1 MTSSFQSTAQ
11 RQIFDTP
18 VDTLVQPVT
27 AIRKTGMMELA
38 EVLQIVNPTLQN
50 FVNVKTQEQRDKQKA
65 EGELIITMA
74 NPAKIQEITNA
85 LASKDKTAIKDLIGS
100 NYFVRTGVEKRIA
113 ELQGLS
119 QEGKINDFLTTYK
132 VQKEK
137 DGATVSIPLN
147 EFSVNSPEFKEAMQQ
162 FQQKEVADLTGVR
175 QSFIKQYFLPRQGI
189 AVQGAYSQQQKDH
202 DEFNVK
208 IASDTLN
215 DSIISN
221 FSAIDFDDVEDI
233 DVTNPNSPINVAIK
247 NIQNEINYQVALGLV
262 KSVSPSELAK
272 SVTAQAEQ
280 IFLINQRKGKSGVV
294 AIEDFYNVISRLQ
307 VGPEQNVKI
316 GIDEKGKPIF
326 EKRRATL
333 AKFLGEDWNKMK
345 ARLINTEESYDKFKE
360 EKYLKVITPRIENA
374 LKDFDFLA
382 EDGTRNTKA
391 LETLGSVFGEKY
403 REPFLE
409 AIENLDV
416 SRDDFFDE
424 FDIRIINKD
433 FVSPLYALRELDEFR
448 KSLGTT
454 ITAED
459 KTRLN
464 EAKEQIVK
472 LLGKDVLGVQ
482 RTKIDA
488 IIKQAGTL
496 LGKDNFG
503 SDFYKE
509 QTSLYYSDATNAL
522 NKKIVEISK
531 NADNL
536 NAQEF
541 EQQINAALQAYT
553 VDIYKINNP
562 ALAGSDKEYKLKT
575 NSIWNEGRKQYEIEV
590 PLGDR
595 NIEIQRQKTKAEEAA
610 EAERLRLEK
619 ERIEKEKR
627 EAKKKETPKEE
638 KKGFRQRIFESFLP
652 KDVSQNTNNL
662 ATQFVSQLQDYG
674 INEDD
679 ANNLVN
685 TFAASLNLPFS
696 GGGEDMDRPDGVLT
710 SGLKTMT
717 DKFDQFNGAVS
728 YGSGGREENLKKDP
742 NFITTIEKDGFSHT
756 YADKSSQEVI
766 DEAKNI
772 YIDLVE
778 NNTQENVEAKY
789 AIAQMVL
796 TEAILSSED
805 DIIGVMQSVLMRVAR
820 ARLGIREEP
829 YGAYEKDIITEMLRP
844 YQYAGLEGKTKED
857 LLSPTPIKE
866 DEETLKRVIDILWK
880 KQPDQTII

>member
-1 MTSSFQSTAQ
+1 MSSSFQSTAG
-11 RQIFDTP
+11 QIFDSP
-18 VDTLVQPVT
+18 VNTFVQPVT
-27 AIRKTGMMELA
+27 AIRRSSMADLAQTLETINPVLTKFAVQKT
-38 EVLQIVNPTLQN
+38 VD
-50 FVNVKTQEQRDKQKA
+50 QRAKQKA

-74 NPAKIQEITNA
+74 NPQTIQEITNA

-119 QEGKINDFLTTYK
+119 QEGKLNEFLTTYR
-132 VQKEK
+132 VDKEK
-137 DGATVSIPLN
+137 DGATRSIPLN
-147 EFSVNSPEFKEAMQQ
+147 EFSVNSPEFTEAMQK
-162 FQQKEVADLTGVR
+162 FQQKEVADLTGIR
-175 QSFIKQYFLPRQGI
+175 QSFINQYFLPKQGI
-189 AVQGAYSQQQKDH
+189 AIQGAFSQQQKDH
-202 DEFNVK
+202 NEFNVK

-233 DVTNPNSPINVAIK
+233 DVTNPNSPINVATR
-247 NIQNEINYQVALGLV
+247 NIQNEINYQVATGLL
-262 KSVSPSELAK
+262 KSVSPTELAK
-272 SVTAQAEQ
+272 TVTAQAEQ
-280 IFLINQRKGKSGVV
+280 IFLINQRKNKSGVV
-294 AIEDFYNVISRLQ
+294 AVEDFYTVISQLQ
-307 VGPEQNVKI
+307 VGPEQDVKV
-316 GIDEKGKPIF
+316 GVDKEGKSIF
-326 EKRRATL
+326 KKRRATL
-333 AKFLGEDWNKMK
+333 GQFLGEDWNKMK
-345 ARLINTEESYDKFKE
+345 ARLINAEESYDKFKE
-360 EKYLKVITPRIENA
+360 GKYLKIITPRIESA
-374 LKDFDFLA
+374 LKDFDFTA

-403 REPFLE
+403 REPFLQ

-433 FVSPLYALRELDEFR
+433 FISPLYALRELEEFR

-454 ITAED
+454 ITDED

-464 EAKEQIVK
+464 EAKDQIK
-472 LLGKDVLGVQ
+472 TLLGKDVLGVQ
-482 RTKIDA
+482 RTKINS
-488 IIKQAGTL
+488 IIEQAGTL

-503 SDFYKE
+503 SNFYKE
-509 QTSLYYSDATNAL
+509 ETSLYYADATNAL

-553 VDIYKINNP
+553 VDIYKINNQNIVDT
-562 ALAGSDKEYKLKT
+562 DKGYKLKT
-575 NSIWNEGRKQYEIEV
+575 NSIWNEGRKQYETEV
-590 PLGDR
+590 PFNERTLEVQ
-595 NIEIQRQKTKAEEAA
+595 IQKTKAEEAA
-610 EAERLRLEK
+610 EEERLRIEK
-619 ERIEKEKR
+619 ERIEKER
-627 EAKKKETPKEE
+627 IEAKKKEVPTEE
-638 KKGFRQRIFESFLP
+638 KKGFRENILNFFKP
-652 KDVSQNTNNL
+652 KDVSQNTNDL

-679 ANNLVN
+679 AANLVN

-696 GGGEDMDRPDGVLT
+696 GGGEDMDRTDGVLT

-717 DKFDQFNGAVS
+717 DRFDQFNGAVS

-742 NFITTIEKDGFSHT
+742 NFIRTIEKDGFSHS

-778 NNTQENVEAKY
+778 NNTQENAEAKF

-796 TEAILSSED
+796 TEAILGSEE

-820 ARLGIREEP
+820 ARLGVNEYP
-829 YGAYEKDIITEMLRP
+829 NGAYEKDIITEMLRP
-844 YQYAGLEGKTKED
+844 YQYAGLEGLTKED

-866 DEETLKRVIDILWK
+866 DEETLQRVIDILWK
-880 KQPDQTII
+880 KQPDRTII